1 MLDKTILVVSYTT
14 QREKTGVSI
23 QLARKTYNSP
33 VEAPIYEYFDPIAK
47 VWALPLTQDG
57 VKEGEM
63 RAVLY
68 KIDVARIEF
77 WLQGK
82 WVRFVG
88 ITDVLN
94 APTGKPWDGN
104 QYF

>member
-1 MLDKTILVVSYTT
+1 MLNKTVLVVSRTT
-14 QREKTGVSI
+14 QREKTGASI
-23 QLARKTYNSP
+23 QLARKTYDSP
-33 VEAPIYEYFDPIAK
+33 VEAPTYEYFDPAANA
-47 VWALPLTQDG
+47 WALPPSQDG
-57 VKEGEM
+57 AKEGEM

-68 KIDVARIEF
+68 KIDAARIEF